1 MNNSRYTYNNRRNK
15 VKKTLKDYM
24 IPVGGI
30 VVILIII
37 ISIFFSGGDSTD
49 DTSGTQNQTTSSAG
63 LSVSLDDGDTE
74 AYIMNE
80 KGDKQA
86 ISGSTKLLPNQ
97 ELIVKQGTTSIESE
111 SLGSLKLNKMGEM
124 ELDENSVL
132 KLISS
137 DLWINAKK
145 GFSVNT
151 TFAKIKISEGS
162 TVSVSQNEALSTIY
176 VISGSAEVS
185 NLVGKKILL
194 GNAQKVTISNQ
205 DASNKSLDLTLSKDN
220 IDEFF
225 KSSEWYTKNN
235 GDSFGASQTETS
247 TGSTGSLSMSGDG
260 NSLIELDGVSDE
272 AVVSSSKV
280 NISGKY
286 FNDFVASIG
295 CNGLKAKV
303 DPDTKTFSL
312 GSITL
317 TKKENDLVFKLY
329 DSGDT
334 VIGKVVYTLY
344 YNGAI
349 TQNTDTTT
357 SNNTTTSTTSGEYG
371 IKNYPI
377 DTSEF
382 KFTAPGVSPY
392 TTSETFVT
400 IRGQTPSGVSKVIVN
415 GHTLSS
421 FNGTTWRY
429 HADESNGN
437 MKDGVNIYE
446 VKYYGKGGD
455 LLHTNSFI
463 INKTPKTILSGE
475 TGATTVNE

>member
-1 MNNSRYTYNNRRNK
+1 
-15 VKKTLKDYM
+15 M
-24 IPVGGI
+24 IPVWWI
-30 VVILIII
+30 VIILIII
-37 ISIFFSGGDSTD
+37 ISIFFSWWDSTD
-49 DTSGTQNQTTSSAG
+49 DTSWTQNQTTSSAG
-63 LSVSLDDGDTE
+63 LSVSLDDWDTE

-80 KGDKQA
+80 KWDKQA
-86 ISGSTKLLPNQ
+86 ISWSTKLLPNQ
-97 ELIVKQGTTSIESE
+97 ELIVKQWTTSIESD
-111 SLGSLKLNKMGEM
+111 SFGSLKLNKMWEM

-145 GFSVNT
+145 WFSVNT
-151 TFAKIKISEGS
+151 TFAKIKISEWS

-176 VISGSAEVS
+176 VISWSAEVS
-185 NLVGKKILL
+185 NLVWKKILL
-194 GNAQKVTISNQ
+194 WNAQKVTISNQ

-235 GDSFGASQTETS
+235 WDSFGASQTETS
-247 TGSTGSLSMSGDG
+247 TGSTWSLSMSWDW
-260 NSLIELDGVSDE
+260 NSLIELDWVSDE
-272 AVVSSSKV
+272 AVVSSSKI
-280 NISGKY
+280 NISWKY
-286 FNDFVASIG
+286 FNDFVASIW
-295 CNGLKAKV
+295 CNWLKAKV

-329 DSGDT
+329 DSWDT
-334 VIGKVVYTLY
+334 VIWKVVYTLY
-344 YNGAI
+344 YNWAI

-357 SNNTTTSTTSGEYG
+357 SNNTTTSTTSWEYW

-382 KFTAPGVSPY
+382 KFTAPWASPY

-400 IRGQTPSGVSKVIVN
+400 VRWQTPSGVSKVIVN
-415 GHTLSS
+415 WHTLSS
-421 FNGTTWRY
+421 FNWTTWRY
-429 HADESNGN
+429 HADESNWN
-437 MKDGVNIYE
+437 MKDWVNIYE
-446 VKYYGKGGD
+446 VKYYWKWWE

-463 INKTPKTILSGE
+463 INKTAKTISSWE
-475 TGATTVNE
+475 TGTTTNE